1 MRRFIFATLCSL
13 GAPASHAQILAG
25 KAGSRIISQAI
36 KACALAAAILTVVP
50 HATAQEKIT
59 EEYLATHPNEFL
71 AGAIKAL
78 KWEEAAE
85 PVHVVGPIYYVGTK
99 GLGVYLIATSEGH
112 IVVNTGMPSSGPMI
126 VDDIVELGFK
136 PEDVKVLLSV
146 HAHTDHAGAIAHLKK
161 VTGASFAMMEG
172 DVAAM
177 QDGGRSDFHYGKDEA
192 FYFPPATV
200 DRVLRDGDVVRL
212 GEIAI
217 TAFNMGGHTRGN
229 TTFVL
234 EAVEGGKSY
243 NVVISDGAGFNPGY
257 RLAVDESYPGI
268 GDDYR
273 RNLARLEL
281 LKPDIWL
288 GSHAERFSLMDRAA
302 RAKAGEGV
310 KAWLNY
316 EQYRQQIVYQR
327 GLFEAEVNKELGV
340 KPEK

>member
-1 MRRFIFATLCSL
+1 MLINR
-13 GAPASHAQILAG
+13 PAKG
-25 KAGSRIISQAI
+25 
-36 KACALAAAILTVVP
+36 CALAVAILILVP
-50 HATAQEKIT
+50 IAAVGQEKPS
-59 EEYLATHPNEFL
+59 EEYLAVHPDEFL

-78 KWEEAAE
+78 KWEEPMA
-85 PVHVVGPIYYVGTK
+85 PVRVVGPIYYVGTV
-99 GLGVYLIATSEGH
+99 GLGAYLITTSEGH
-112 IVVNTGMPSSGPMI
+112 IIVNTGMPSSGPMM
-126 VDDIVELGFK
+126 VNDIVALGFR

-146 HAHTDHAGAIAHLKK
+146 HAHIDHAGAIAHLKH

-177 QDGGRSDFHYGKDEA
+177 QDGGKSDFHYGKNEA

-212 GEIAI
+212 GEVAI
-217 TAFNMGGHTRGN
+217 TALNMAGHTRGN
-229 TTFVL
+229 TTFCL

-288 GSHAERFSLMDRAA
+288 GSHSERFDLVDRAT
-302 RAKAGEGV
+302 RAESGEGV
-310 KAWLNY
+310 KAWLNH
-316 EQYRQQIVYQR
+316 EQYRQQIVNQR
-327 GLFEAEVNKELGV
+327 GLFETQINKELGV
-340 KPEK
+340 TLEK